1 NPAALIFNN
10 VPGPTATTQTITLTN
25 TSSATLQIASPTNST
40 PNFASITTCATLA
53 PAPTSTIIPSY
64 TPTHALVTRTLHP
77 PLTRSLFAQATPTD
91 GSATLNGLGY
101 VEGYAIATGTLA
113 ITGNIIPTS
122 SGPGN
127 PLDFGRVASGQS
139 STQTLTLTNHG
150 AAPLTIR
157 RITSEWPFLVTAT
170 TCGAPLT
177 ATQSCTITLAYT

>member
-1 NPAALIFNN
+1 FVLASAPCAALAPNASCQFS
-10 VPGPTATTQTITLTN
+10 VTFLPLTN
-25 TSSATLQIASPTNST
+25 GD
-40 PNFASITTCATLA
+40 ITGT
-53 PAPTSTIIPSY
+53 
-64 TPTHALVTRTLHP
+64 
-77 PLTRSLFAQATPTD
+77 LFAQATPTD

-101 VEGYAIATGTLA
+101 VEGYGIATGTLA

-122 SGPGN
+122 SRPGN

-170 TCGAPLT
+170 TCGSTLSP
-177 ATQSCTITLAYT
+177 TQNCIVTLAYTPLNQVAPGTPTPPTTIDTG